1 VAPRKRD
8 GAGSTSVGIAHNGEG
23 SVLGSM
29 LVLGR
34 TLDVALKALPM
45 PPENSGVISLYDPKM
60 LFATVP
66 SCGP

>member
-1 VAPRKRD
+1 MAPSKCY
-8 GAGSTSVGIAHNGEG
+8 GAGSRRMGVAYHGEE

>member
-1 VAPRKRD
+1 
-8 GAGSTSVGIAHNGEG
+8 VGIAHNGEG